1 LRTIV
6 ATNTCSFYN
15 DLVMSLGT
23 ALDPFVDTMLSNL
36 LRMGGFTKKIV
47 AQISQAT
54 ADMIITNTSPQP
66 RMIIPL
72 FWTGLQDK
80 TPQGRSSAIEHV
92 KVYLDVHGSRAK
104 TAVEAVGLFDT
115 LEKCIK
121 KSLTDANAGVRQ
133 NARATFWSFEALW
146 KERGRIVLEA
156 QDGTSRKQLER
167 ACPNHQDLPEVQPV
181 TPQVKKSSV
190 AAAIAASRARAKAIA
205 TAPPTLRHQATS
217 TARTMSPPKRSLS
230 PSLSTGSVS
239 GRVTPT
245 SPSIPSRSRVTSNHY
260 SRSRTA
266 SGKISTVSHSR
277 TSSGE
282 SSNSQSYPG
291 HRVVPVSL
299 SSPPRGSVLR
309 QAIQSALPAS
319 PPQQPKSETFR
330 TSVSRCSSE
339 HEHEQQSASFA
350 GRSLYLPELEDTDTA
365 KNELLT
371 AISIPL
377 PDDEDS
383 DLDMDGSDPVSFSSP
398 YEKFPPVPQSK
409 TKSRTDSQSPTSNGH
424 QPGLDPS
431 PPPVS
436 LAQPVVEDALRARAE
451 QAQSA
456 AERLLELV
464 EPEGAAQPPAS
475 LLLNNATTSQ
485 TAKVQIPSLM
495 ALKRTPTTPV
505 SQSAAIRKQAA
516 AFRDSPA
523 QQGATSLMTDMLRPT
538 TARADGVWW
547 RKRMACTYHCH
558 SFCFP
563 RMNSSRSVQ
572 SAQSPFCF
580 EWDRCYHGVAGIHCG
595 SRPGNCGCINTKE
608 TRDVLCCPSIRGRH
622 LPFEF

>member
-1 LRTIV
+1 
-6 ATNTCSFYN
+6 
-15 DLVMSLGT
+15 MSLGT
-23 ALDPFVDTMLSNL
+23 GLDPFVDTILTNL

-47 AQISQAT
+47 AQTSQAT
-54 ADMIITNTSPQP
+54 ADIVITNTSPQP
-66 RMIIPL
+66 RTIIPL

-92 KVYLDVHGSRAK
+92 KVYLDVHGSRVKA
-104 TAVEAVGLFDT
+104 AVEAAVGLFDT

-133 NARATFWSFEALW
+133 NARPTFWSFEALW
-146 KERGRIVLEA
+146 KERGRIILEM
-156 QDGTSRKQLER
+156 QEGTNRKQLEK
-167 ACPNHQDLPEVQPV
+167 ACPNHQDLPEVQPS

-190 AAAIAASRARAKAIA
+190 AAAIAASRAKARAIA

-217 TARTMSPPKRSLS
+217 AARTMSPPKRSLS

-245 SPSIPSRSRVTSNHY
+245 SPSIPSRSRVSSTHP

-266 SGKISTVSHSR
+266 SGKISTLSHSR

-291 HRVVPVSL
+291 HRVVPVPF

-309 QAIQSALPAS
+309 QAIQSAIPAS
-319 PPQQPKSETFR
+319 PPQQPKSETFH
-330 TSVSRCSSE
+330 TSVSRRSSK

-350 GRSLYLPELEDTDTA
+350 GRSLYLPELEDTDLA

-371 AISIPL
+371 AIAIPL

-383 DLDMDGSDPVSFSSP
+383 DLDMDGSNPVSFSSP
-398 YEKFPPVPQSK
+398 YEKFPPESQSK

-424 QPGLDPS
+424 QPGLGPLS
-431 PPPVS
+431 GSGSPPVS

-464 EPEGAAQPPAS
+464 EPEEAAQPPAS
-475 LLLNNATTSQ
+475 LLLNNATAFHA
-485 TAKVQIPSLM
+485 AKVQIPSLM
-495 ALKRTPTTPV
+495 ALKRPPTTPV

-547 RKRMACTYHCH
+547 RKRMACTYH
-558 SFCFP
+558 SAICF
-563 RMNSSRSVQ
+563 V
-572 SAQSPFCF
+572 FL
-580 EWDRCYHGVAGIHCG
+580 E
-595 SRPGNCGCINTKE
+595 
-608 TRDVLCCPSIRGRH
+608 
-622 LPFEF
+622 

>member
-1 LRTIV
+1 
-6 ATNTCSFYN
+6 
-15 DLVMSLGT
+15 MSLGT
-23 ALDPFVDTMLSNL
+23 ALDPFVDTLLSNL

-47 AQISQAT
+47 AQTSQAT
-54 ADMIITNTSPQP
+54 ADAIITNTSPQP
-66 RMIIPL
+66 RTIIPL

-104 TAVEAVGLFDT
+104 TAVEAAGLFDT

-121 KSLTDANAGVRQ
+121 KSLTDANASVRQ
-133 NARATFWSFEALW
+133 NARATFWTFEALW

-156 QDGTSRKQLER
+156 QDGTTRKQLEK
-167 ACPNHQDLPEVQPV
+167 ACPNHQDLPEVQPA

-245 SPSIPSRSRVTSNHY
+245 SPSIPSRSRVASNHY

-291 HRVVPVSL
+291 NRVVPVPF

-319 PPQQPKSETFR
+319 PPQQPKSETFH
-330 TSVSRCSSE
+330 TSVSRGSYE
-339 HEHEQQSASFA
+339 HEHEQQSASVA
-350 GRSLYLPELEDTDTA
+350 GRSLYLPELDDSDPA

-371 AISIPL
+371 AIAMPL
-377 PDDEDS
+377 PDDTDS
-383 DLDMDGSDPVSFSSP
+383 DLDLEGSEPISFSSP
-398 YEKFPPVPQSK
+398 YEKFPPEPQSK

-424 QPGLDPS
+424 QPGLDQS

-464 EPEGAAQPPAS
+464 EPEGAVQPPAS

-485 TAKVQIPSLM
+485 AAKVQIPSLM
-495 ALKRTPTTPV
+495 APKRTPTTPA

-523 QQGATSLMTDMLRPT
+523 RQGATSLMTDMLRPT
-538 TARADGVWW
+538 TTRADGVWW

-558 SFCFP
+558 LFCLS

-572 SAQSPFCF
+572 SAQSPFRF

-595 SRPGNCGCINTKE
+595 SRPGSCGCINAEE
-608 TRDVLCCPSIRGRH
+608 TRDVLCCPSICGRH